1 MTINV
6 KKTKD
11 IWICFTVSVLGPPPV
26 YIGDELVERVDKFKL
41 LGMGLQN
48 NLKWNNHVET
58 VIQKANRQV
67 YILRECRKA
76 NLPVEVGIT
85 LYKSNIRSILE
96 YASPVWGGLP
106 TYLVNEIERTQTRCL
121 RVLGYNNDCLQS
133 LSDRREELLKR
144 EARKI
149 MNDPS
154 HPFHTRLFKSNNP
167 YDLRTISSKNTL
179 SRTERHKR
187 SFFSSCKCNH
197 IVFSCLYILKILI
210 CI

>member
-1 MTINV
+1 MLFNVYIDDLEDEIPANLTVDTPDDCTLDQAVGAGEISHVQQALDIIQNCSVSNKMTINV

-11 IWICFTVSVLGPPPV
+11 MWICFTESVLEHPPV
-26 YIGDELVERVDKFKL
+26 YIGDELVERVNKFKL

-85 LYKSNIRSILE
+85 LYKSDIRSILE
-96 YASPVWGGLP
+96 YASPFWGGLP

-121 RVLGYNNDCLQS
+121 RVLGYNNDCMSTKPL
-133 LSDRREELLKR
+133 
-144 EARKI
+144 
-149 MNDPS
+149 
-154 HPFHTRLFKSNNP
+154 
-167 YDLRTISSKNTL
+167 
-179 SRTERHKR
+179 
-187 SFFSSCKCNH
+187 
-197 IVFSCLYILKILI
+197 
-210 CI
+210 